1 MLTVLTLNWCCA
13 SALDK
18 HTSTIIMARPLR
30 TVLINV
36 CLNVSA
42 MFDISGVRM
51 SSLTTVLEES
61 RQSQSTITSLVE
73 RIKRQKGSD
82 PTEALVLTDTPWSPK
97 KQSET
102 ITQSESANSSSSKC
116 GLKNYG
122 FTIGREDTSSSHG
135 SNIDKTV
142 SSAAVGDTH
151 VNLTLESN
159 PSCFD
164 TNDSC
169 VSSDTNCQS
178 LGLSSTSGN
187 LNLMTSGEPTSFAH
201 LECPVCG
208 VTKKLWDLNEFNQHI
223 DICLN
228 QETVRDILTNKKK
241 PSTPNRLVRKALLDI
256 KLYDPF
262 AGMTSLLCPL
272 IRMT

>member
-1 MLTVLTLNWCCA
+1 
-13 SALDK
+13 
-18 HTSTIIMARPLR
+18 
-30 TVLINV
+30 
-36 CLNVSA
+36 
-42 MFDISGVRM
+42 M
-51 SSLTTVLEES
+51 SSLTTEES

-73 RIKRQKGSD
+73 RIKRQKACD
-82 PTEALVLTDTPWSPK
+82 PKETLVLTDTPWSPK
-97 KQSET
+97 KQSEST
-102 ITQSESANSSSSKC
+102 AQSEAASSSSSNKC

-122 FTIGREDTSSSHG
+122 FTIGREDTSSSHSSG
-135 SNIDKTV
+135 MDKTV

-159 PSCFD
+159 PSCVD

-169 VSSDTNCQS
+169 VSSDANCQS
-178 LGLSSTSGN
+178 LGLSSTSDN
-187 LNLMTSGEPTSFAH
+187 LNLTTSGEPTSFAQ

-241 PSTPNRLVRKALLDI
+241 PSTPNRLV
-256 KLYDPF
+256 
-262 AGMTSLLCPL
+262 
-272 IRMT
+272 